1 MWYYFKI
8 NFANFAK
15 IRSKNKYRDTRN
27 PDTNTNTYHST
38 SLSIFMQIWGQIS
51 DSVVCLSLWTIS
63 KKKKRNQR
71 NSYSPAKE
79 NNRRKQKEF
88 DYEEIWSTILIM
100 DTNDQRGDRWGTIPF
115 RSRLPRPIIRSTD
128 RTVDFRARRT
138 RSARSDDW
146 TESFERILGFRI
158 LYFGISACQPLYL
171 LVTGSATN

>member
-1 MWYYFKI
+1 MLNHKW
-8 NFANFAK
+8 NAK
-15 IRSKNKYRDTRN
+15 QKQISRYTKSC
-27 PDTNTNTYHST
+27 TNTNITRIKLSLDIAVNFHANLRTDLRLSC
-38 SLSIFMQIWGQIS
+38 LSIVMNDFE
-51 DSVVCLSLWTIS
+51 

-88 DYEEIWSTILIM
+88 DYEEIWSTIPIM

-158 LYFGISACQPLYL
+158 LYFGISACQPVTLYL

>member
-1 MWYYFKI
+1 MR
-8 NFANFAK
+8 N
-15 IRSKNKYRDTRN
+15 KNKYRDTRN
-27 PDTNTNTYHST
+27 PVRILILITRHRCQFSCKSEDRSQTQLFACRYER
-38 SLSIFMQIWGQIS
+38 FRK
-51 DSVVCLSLWTIS
+51 

-79 NNRRKQKEF
+79 NNRKKQKEF

-100 DTNDQRGDRWGTIPF
+100 DTNDQRGDRRGTIPF

-158 LYFGISACQPLYL
+158 LYFGISACQPVTLYL

>member
-1 MWYYFKI
+1 MLNHKR
-8 NFANFAK
+8 NAK
-15 IRSKNKYRDTRN
+15 QKQISRYTKSC
-27 PDTNTNTYHST
+27 TNTNTYHST
-38 SLSIFMQIWGQIS
+38 LLSIFMQIWGQIS
-51 DSVVCLSLWTIS
+51 DSVVYLSLWTIS
-63 KKKKRNQR
+63 KKKKKRNQR

-100 DTNDQRGDRWGTIPF
+100 DTNDQRGDRRGTISF

-158 LYFGISACQPLYL
+158 LYFGISACQPVTLYL

>member
-1 MWYYFKI
+1 M
-8 NFANFAK
+8 
-15 IRSKNKYRDTRN
+15 RSKNKYRDTRN
-27 PDTNTNTYHST
+27 PVRILILITRHCCQFSCKSEDRSQTQLFAYRYER
-38 SLSIFMQIWGQIS
+38 FR
-51 DSVVCLSLWTIS
+51 

-100 DTNDQRGDRWGTIPF
+100 DTNDQRGDRRGTIPF

-158 LYFGISACQPLYL
+158 LYFGISACQPVTLYL

>member
-1 MWYYFKI
+1 MLNHKR
-8 NFANFAK
+8 NAK
-15 IRSKNKYRDTRN
+15 QKQISRYTKSC
-27 PDTNTNTYHST
+27 TNTNTYHST

-51 DSVVCLSLWTIS
+51 VVCLSLWTIS
-63 KKKKRNQR
+63 KKKKKRNQR

-158 LYFGISACQPLYL
+158 LYFGISACQLVTLYL

>member
-1 MWYYFKI
+1 M
-8 NFANFAK
+8 
-15 IRSKNKYRDTRN
+15 RSKNKSRYTKSC
-27 PDTNTNTYHST
+27 TNTNTYHST

-51 DSVVCLSLWTIS
+51 DSVVYLSLWTIS
-63 KKKKRNQR
+63 KKKKKRNQR

-100 DTNDQRGDRWGTIPF
+100 DTNDQRGDRRGTIPF

-158 LYFGISACQPLYL
+158 LYFGISACQPVTLYL